1 MPTPAYPVIRGL
13 KGRGFSFSTL
23 VAGALVAGAL
33 CSGQVIA
40 GDVEPRRTVGLWEPF
55 SPPEN
60 PVTEEK
66 RVLGKILFWD
76 EQLSSDNTISCGT
89 CHIPSEGGVDPRPG
103 THPAFDGIF
112 GTEDD
117 VRGSMG
123 LIATDQNG
131 EYIRSHMF
139 DLEPQVTNRRVMS
152 NFVSMFGGNLFW
164 DGRAEGTFIDP
175 VTNEVLSM
183 ASSGLEVQSLMPI
196 TNDVEMAFQHRD
208 WGSIIEKLD
217 RVIPMALASDI
228 PEDMADALEVD
239 GSYGELFARAF
250 GDPEITAGRIGFAL
264 ATYERTLI
272 PDQTPWD
279 LWNAGDDDAMTPLQ
293 KEGLLAYQNQ
303 LCITCH
309 NAPLFGDFT
318 FLGDGVRPIIEDL
331 GRGGI
336 TGVNVEMGL
345 FKTPSLRNVG
355 LRDRFMHTGGLET
368 MNDVFDHYAH
378 RNGRSPAG
386 ATDFRIATPIEFSSG
401 SEAAAIH
408 FLNTALTDPRVA
420 SETFPFDRPKLHT
433 ELEASNP
440 LISEV
445 GNAGTSGYV
454 PKMIA
459 VTPPNIGNLGFK
471 VGMDFALGGAQAWV
485 AVSSSPPTNG
495 VVASDELLG
504 PITLN
509 GMGPGEG
516 YGTMMYPIDDSSM
529 EGQTFYMQWIVADAN
544 AKDGFARSQVAAV
557 TPFCSMSAPCAPV
570 CRADLDGD
578 GELSF
583 FDVSDFLDGFA
594 AQDPVV
600 DFDDNGSF
608 DFFDVS
614 AFLDAFG
621 AGCP

>member
-1 MPTPAYPVIRGL
+1 MKDEYMPTPAYPVIRGL

-386 ATDFRIATPIEFSSG
+386 ATDFRI
-401 SEAAAIH
+401 
-408 FLNTALTDPRVA
+408 
-420 SETFPFDRPKLHT
+420 
-433 ELEASNP
+433 
-440 LISEV
+440 
-445 GNAGTSGYV
+445 
-454 PKMIA
+454 
-459 VTPPNIGNLGFK
+459 
-471 VGMDFALGGAQAWV
+471 
-485 AVSSSPPTNG
+485 
-495 VVASDELLG
+495 
-504 PITLN
+504 
-509 GMGPGEG
+509 
-516 YGTMMYPIDDSSM
+516 
-529 EGQTFYMQWIVADAN
+529 
-544 AKDGFARSQVAAV
+544 
-557 TPFCSMSAPCAPV
+557 
-570 CRADLDGD
+570 
-578 GELSF
+578 
-583 FDVSDFLDGFA
+583 
-594 AQDPVV
+594 
-600 DFDDNGSF
+600 
-608 DFFDVS
+608 
-614 AFLDAFG
+614 
-621 AGCP
+621 